1 MKKVTFLINS
11 LTQGGAEKIALQ
23 LYLNLSNSVNVINF
37 VTLTNEDFY
46 KKEIKKHV
54 INHSNK
60 ITKTTKFMSLA
71 KYFRGNND
79 VVLCFS
85 LDLACYLYILR
96 VLNIFK
102 GEVICRFIN
111 NPDKNKKKI
120 SFLCVKKMRSCYLPI
135 RCYEGSFDKQI

>member
-1 MKKVTFLINS
+1 
-11 LTQGGAEKIALQ
+11 
-23 LYLNLSNSVNVINF
+23 
-37 VTLTNEDFY
+37 
-46 KKEIKKHV
+46 
-54 INHSNK
+54 
-60 ITKTTKFMSLA
+60 MSLA

-111 NPDKNKKKI
+111 NPDNEIGTSLINKIKKKI